1 MQVRT
6 DRTCKRLIGPFV
18 LCLGTHLLGRID
30 AMDLKHVLGDIDHV
44 LQSEDLF
51 EDRSESADLQMLW
64 LLVKAAREF
73 IASLYLREIPAA
85 DAANAAKAAVCE
97 FLGTPRVRLRP

>member
-1 MQVRT
+1 MPTGASMPFFAWGVEEAASGRKITVLTEQVT
-6 DRTCKRLIGPFV
+6 T
-18 LCLGTHLLGRID
+18 
-30 AMDLKHVLGDIDHV
+30 
-44 LQSEDLF
+44 SEGLAP
-51 EDRSESADLQMLW
+51 SADLQMLW